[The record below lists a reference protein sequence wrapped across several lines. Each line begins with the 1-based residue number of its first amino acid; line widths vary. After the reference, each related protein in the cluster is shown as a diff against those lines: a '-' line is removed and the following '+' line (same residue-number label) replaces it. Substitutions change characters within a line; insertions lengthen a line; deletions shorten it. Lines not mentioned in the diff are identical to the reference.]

1 MDMLRPAT
9 AMTDAFTP
17 KNPDFAGRVRDSFG
31 RQGAMALIGA
41 ELVRVEPGFVD
52 IAVSFRPDLAQ
63 QHGYFH
69 GGIVG
74 MIADSAGG
82 YAAFSLMPEDASVLT
97 VEYKINL
104 LAPAQG
110 DRLIARGRVTKPGRT
125 LTVSHVDVAV
135 VREGRETL
143 CATALQTL
151 MAMAGKSDGPLK

>member
-1 MDMLRPAT
+1 MPS
-9 AMTDAFTP
+9 FTP
-17 KNPDFAGRVRDSFG
+17 RNPDFAARVRDSFG

-41 ELVRVEPGFVD
+41 ELARVEPGAVD
-52 IAVSFRPDLAQ
+52 ITVSFRPDLAQ

-82 YAAFSLMPEDASVLT
+82 YAAFSLMPADASVLT

-104 LAPAQG
+104 LAPAHG
-110 DRLIARGRVTKPGRT
+110 ERLIARGRVARSGRT
-125 LTVSHVDVAV
+125 LTVAQVDVVV
-135 VREGRETL
+135 VRDGKETP

-151 MAMAGKSDGPLK
+151 MAMVGKSDAGPRI